1 MPSKLELLYPVNSIL
16 MKIKLI
22 LFLLMTFISIE
33 ACVTNKTMVQKS
45 DNPKTEK
52 MNKLLA
58 YKDANN
64 NTWEINSETISYNA
78 ISNSQ
83 SSSGLYNG
91 GKDRDFKINKEQ
103 YSSLQNLAKAALA
116 DSTAHLDKR
125 LMGSVLLVF
134 EDNNLIIAMN
144 SKVQK
149 ELEAF
154 FKLLK

>member
-1 MPSKLELLYPVNSIL
+1 

-22 LFLLMTFISIE
+22 LFLLMAFISIE
-33 ACVTNKTMVQKS
+33 ACVTKNAIVQKS
-45 DNPKTEK
+45 DSSIKEK
-52 MNKLLA
+52 MNKLIA

-64 NTWEINSETISYNA
+64 NTWEIDPETIRYKA
-78 ISNSQ
+78 ISSSQ

-103 YSSLQNLAKAALA
+103 YSSLQNLAKKALA
-116 DSTAHLDKR
+116 DSTAHIDKR
-125 LMGSVLLVF
+125 LMGTVFLVF

-144 SKVQK
+144 SEVQK

>member
-1 MPSKLELLYPVNSIL
+1 

-22 LFLLMTFISIE
+22 FFNLIALSFMTACLSKNTVTKLQKVDSSTITNNMHTLIS
-33 ACVTNKTMVQKS
+33 
-45 DNPKTEK
+45 
-52 MNKLLA
+52 
-58 YKDANN
+58 YKDGNN
-64 NTWEINSETISYNA
+64 NLWEIDSETIRYKA
-78 ISNSQ
+78 VSNSQ
-83 SSSGLYNG
+83 SSSGLYKG

>member
-1 MPSKLELLYPVNSIL
+1 MA
-16 MKIKLI
+16 
-22 LFLLMTFISIE
+22 FISIE
-33 ACVTNKTMVQKS
+33 ACVTKNAIVQKS
-45 DNPKTEK
+45 DSSIKEK
-52 MNKLLA
+52 MNKLIA

-64 NTWEINSETISYNA
+64 NTWEIDPETIRYRA

-103 YSSLQNLAKAALA
+103 YSSLQNLAKKALA
-116 DSTAHLDKR
+116 DRTAHIDKR
-125 LMGSVLLVF
+125 LMGTVFLVF

-144 SKVQK
+144 SEVQK